1 MKRITIEDIRKQD
14 FHYAEAIKT
23 LQTNIQ
29 FAGKS
34 VKTILITSCYPNE
47 GKSDITFSLAR
58 EMAASGKHVLL
69 LDADIRKSSFISRFR
84 VQETVYGL
92 SQYLSGQVGPQDLI
106 YMTNYKNM
114 DMIFAGPTA
123 PNPTSLLGDEIFS
136 MLFETLRE
144 HYDYIFVDTPPINS
158 VIDAAVV
165 AQRCDGAVM
174 VVENHVV
181 SYRAVQKAL
190 SQIEKSGC
198 QILGGVLNK
207 VDTRRDKYYSH
218 YYKKYGYYSKKSDEY
233 IQNQD

>member
-1 MKRITIEDIRKQD
+1 
-14 FHYAEAIKT
+14 
-23 LQTNIQ
+23 
-29 FAGKS
+29 
-34 VKTILITSCYPNE
+34 
-47 GKSDITFSLAR
+47 
-58 EMAASGKHVLL
+58 
-69 LDADIRKSSFISRFR
+69 
-84 VQETVYGL
+84 
-92 SQYLSGQVGPQDLI
+92 
-106 YMTNYKNM
+106 
-114 DMIFAGPTA
+114 MIFAGPTA

-174 VVENHVV
+174 VVENQAV